1 MVLIQW
7 YYLLQRTFKSLNLH
21 SKYSKILFSTRLQ
34 IFYLKILNLQK
45 LFLEL
50 LKECTFDFVF
60 QNQQHIEESQTGWA
74 GGVGFLVVLYFDLM
88 KSYSLLHLYSSVLK
102 HEASF
107 WVIQHYW
114 VNLWHCRMETLNAV
128 LGIVS
133 CYLLSQFKNP
143 LPPFANFR
151 ETD

>member
-1 MVLIQW
+1 
-7 YYLLQRTFKSLNLH
+7 
-21 SKYSKILFSTRLQ
+21 
-34 IFYLKILNLQK
+34 LKILNLQK

-107 WVIQHYW
+107 
-114 VNLWHCRMETLNAV
+114 
-128 LGIVS
+128 
-133 CYLLSQFKNP
+133 
-143 LPPFANFR
+143 
-151 ETD
+151 